1 MEDIILEAQKRQGT
15 GSRRVN
21 RLRKSA
27 FIPAVVYGLGESS
40 LSIQLVTRD
49 FLKLIGLHRGES
61 FVLKLRIKDDSQP
74 EGSGLASNSQSHRQQ
89 DRSVLIKQIQYHP
102 VKDEII
108 HVDFNEIS
116 LTKAIR
122 IKVPLV
128 ASGEAIGVKRDAG
141 VLDHILWE
149 LDVECLPTQIPK
161 SIEVDVSNLKIGD
174 SLHVKNLKPL
184 EGVKVL
190 NDPEATILAVV
201 LPSKEEIAPAAEEAL
216 ATEAKLEP
224 EVIKEKKEKVEAAPE
239 AAGSKKAQEEK
250 K

>member
-1 MEDIILEAQKRQGT
+1 MEEIILEAQKRQDV
-15 GSRRVN
+15 GSRRVS

-27 FIPAVVYGLGESS
+27 FIPAVVYGLGENS
-40 LSIQLVTRD
+40 LSIQLVARD
-49 FLKLIGLHRGES
+49 FLKLMGLHRGES
-61 FVLKLRIKDDSQP
+61 FVLKLRIKDDP
-74 EGSGLASNSQSHRQQ
+74 GQQ

-116 LTKAIR
+116 LTRVIR

-128 ASGEAIGVKRDAG
+128 ASGEAVGVKQDAG

-149 LDVECLPTQIPK
+149 LEVECLPTQIPK

-174 SLHVKNLKPL
+174 SLHVKNLKPP
-184 EGVKVL
+184 EGVRVL

-201 LPSKEEIAPAAEEAL
+201 LPSKEEAAPAAAEAL
-216 ATEAKLEP
+216 TPEAKLEP

-239 AAGSKKAQEEK
+239 AAGGKKSQEEK